1 MNKAIFLDRDGTL
14 IFDNAYHPDPN
25 NVVYKPGVL
34 RGLRI
39 LQTQHKLI
47 VVTNQGGPITKGT
60 SSLSL
65 VNIVHRKMVHIAQRF
80 PLGEVQFD
88 GFYVCSHYPPQ
99 KCECRKPKP
108 GLILKAAKEHE
119 INLISSVMIGD
130 FATDIMAGK
139 SAGCGLNILVESD
152 PKQKEEL
159 EKNHIVSDFISPD
172 FLEIVRFIVEK
183 NGQF

>member
-1 MNKAIFLDRDGTL
+1 
-14 IFDNAYHPDPN
+14 
-25 NVVYKPGVL
+25 
-34 RGLRI
+34 
-39 LQTQHKLI
+39 
-47 VVTNQGGPITKGT
+47 
-60 SSLSL
+60 
-65 VNIVHRKMVHIAQRF
+65 
-80 PLGEVQFD
+80 
-88 GFYVCSHYPPQ
+88 
-99 KCECRKPKP
+99 
-108 GLILKAAKEHE
+108 
-119 INLISSVMIGD
+119 MIGD